1 MLAMNEI
8 DLEFYESKIKLLSAD
23 NFRNQAMEC
32 DNLDIDLWHT
42 LNSVPWNKKK
52 LIMNSRLKFK
62 KIPFS
67 PQHIFQCYA

>member
-8 DLEFYESKIKLLSAD
+8 DLEFYESKLSAD

-42 LNSVPWNKKK
+42 LNSAPWNKKA
-52 LIMNSRLKFK
+52 MRS
-62 KIPFS
+62 
-67 PQHIFQCYA
+67 